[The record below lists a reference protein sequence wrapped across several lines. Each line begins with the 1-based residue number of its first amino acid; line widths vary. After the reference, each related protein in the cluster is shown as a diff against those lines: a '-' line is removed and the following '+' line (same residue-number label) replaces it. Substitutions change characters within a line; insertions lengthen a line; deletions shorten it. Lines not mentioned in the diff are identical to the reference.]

1 MSIPCSVIRDLL
13 PLYAEDLAG
22 EESKALVEKHLEA
35 CADCKAALE
44 DLQEPRPVA
53 VAEEAVPLH
62 LMKQLM
68 RKHTA
73 FWCLLAACLVAA
85 VVFALIGRM
94 TTTQSAP
101 YVKGVF
107 SFGRDEDGCLFA
119 AVTNK
124 APDGVDYQVEYFH
137 DEYGRECM
145 AIAGYTSPLLRA
157 LCVNRSGTTL
167 KARSDA
173 IRYVYY
179 CDHSRSGKLT
189 LLSGPADYA
198 ASGGGAILPRL
209 VLNYYLFASL
219 ALAVLFFLL
228 ALISAQKGLRPHP
241 AAHRPGLQLLRPG
254 PSGGQGTERH
264 HLFPAA
270 GSGIHPA
277 HRPDA
282 FRRGVLGAFPVPA
295 AEMKKSTP
303 VGCFFLFYNDKYS
316 SLVPMQDSSTCT
328 GSMPAP

>member
-107 SFGRDEDGCLFA
+107 SFGRNEDGCLFA

-228 ALISAQKGLRPHP
+228 ALILRKKASGRTLLHTALAFSCYALAHLAVKGLN
-241 AAHRPGLQLLRPG
+241 GITYFLQQDLVFILL
-254 PSGGQGTERH
+254 TALT
-264 HLFPAA
+264 LF
-270 GSGIHPA
+270 
-277 HRPDA
+277 
-282 FRRGVLGAFPVPA
+282 GAVFSA
-295 AEMKKSTP
+295 
-303 VGCFFLFYNDKYS
+303 L
-316 SLVPMQDSSTCT
+316 SLYRLQK
-328 GSMPAP
+328 

>member
-1 MSIPCSVIRDLL
+1 MNLPCSVIRDLL

-22 EESKALVEKHLEA
+22 EESKALVEKHLVE

-44 DLQEPRPVA
+44 DLKEPKPVA
-53 VAEEAVPLH
+53 VVEEAVPLQ

-85 VVFALIGRM
+85 VVFAFVGRM
-94 TTTQSAP
+94 TTAQSAP

-107 SFGRDEDGCLFA
+107 SFGRNDDGYLFA

-124 APDGVDYQVEYFH
+124 APDGVDYQVEYFY

-145 AIAGYTSPLLRA
+145 AIAGYTSPLLRS
-157 LCVNRSGTTL
+157 LCVNRSGATL
-167 KARSDA
+167 TARSDT

-179 CDHSRSGKLT
+179 CDHSRNGKLT

-219 ALAVLFFLL
+219 ALAVLFFLM
-228 ALISAQKGLRPHP
+228 ALILRKKASGRTLLHTALGFNCYALAHLAVKGLN
-241 AAHRPGLQLLRPG
+241 GITYFLQQDLAFILL
-254 PSGGQGTERH
+254 TALT
-264 HLFPAA
+264 LF
-270 GSGIHPA
+270 
-277 HRPDA
+277 
-282 FRRGVLGAFPVPA
+282 GAVFSA
-295 AEMKKSTP
+295 
-303 VGCFFLFYNDKYS
+303 L
-316 SLVPMQDSSTCT
+316 SLYRLQK
-328 GSMPAP
+328 

>member
-1 MSIPCSVIRDLL
+1 MSISCSVIRDLL

-22 EESKALVEKHLEA
+22 EESKALVEKHLEE
-35 CADCKAALE
+35 CVDCKAALE
-44 DLQEPRPVA
+44 DLKEPKPVA
-53 VAEEAVPLH
+53 VVEEAVPLQ

-85 VVFALIGRM
+85 VVFALLGRM

-145 AIAGYTSPLLRA
+145 SIAGYTSPLLRA
-157 LCVNRSGTTL
+157 LCVNRSGAIL
-167 KARSDA
+167 RARSDA

-179 CDHSRSGKLT
+179 CDHSRNGKLT

-198 ASGGGAILPRL
+198 VSGGGAILPRL
-209 VLNYYLFASL
+209 VLNYYLLASL

-228 ALISAQKGLRPHP
+228 ALILRKKASGRTLLHTALAFNCYALAHLAVKGLNGITYFLQQDLIFILLT
-241 AAHRPGLQLLRPG
+241 ALTLFGAVFSAHALYRLQ
-254 PSGGQGTERH
+254 
-264 HLFPAA
+264 
-270 GSGIHPA
+270 
-277 HRPDA
+277 
-282 FRRGVLGAFPVPA
+282 
-295 AEMKKSTP
+295 K
-303 VGCFFLFYNDKYS
+303 
-316 SLVPMQDSSTCT
+316 
-328 GSMPAP
+328 